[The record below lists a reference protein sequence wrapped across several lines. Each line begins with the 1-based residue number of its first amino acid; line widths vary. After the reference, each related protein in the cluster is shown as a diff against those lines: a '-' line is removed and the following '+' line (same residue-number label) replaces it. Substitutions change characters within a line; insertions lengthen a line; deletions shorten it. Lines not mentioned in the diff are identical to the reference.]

1 MDIFPYQK
9 SFRKFSLLLGTFLLV
24 SVAGQ
29 AQTTTLEGD
38 VKGEDGKGLKD
49 AIIKIER
56 LDIKGNYKTKSDKKG
71 HYIHAGL
78 PIGNYNVTLE
88 VDGKTIDSVKNVR
101 TKLGDS
107 IPINFNMAEMKQR
120 QEMTSKAAESGQ
132 LTKEMERGLTAE
144 QKAALEKQTKERS
157 AQLQKNK
164 GLNDAFNAGREA
176 MNAAAALKPDQKAQ
190 MNVCEESGETMT
202 IKPKEVTR
210 DEAYAAAIG
219 CLQHAT
225 KLDPNQHVVWANLAD
240 AYAGGAAAKTGQE
253 QTDLY
258 NKGIDAF
265 KKAIELKPDDPAYLN
280 NYGLM
285 LARAK
290 RGPEAQ
296 EQLTKAAQLDPPN
309 AGKYYYNLG
318 AILQNTSQYDAAV
331 EAFKKACEADPNHAE
346 AQYWYATALS
356 SKITMGADG
365 KIVAPPGM
373 KEALEK
379 YLTLKPDGQFA
390 QPAKEL
396 MTTIGGQIQTT
407 YENPNAPKKGTKKK

>member
-1 MDIFPYQK
+1 MGTFPYQK
-9 SFRKFSLLLGTFLLV
+9 SFRKLTVLLGAFLFV
-24 SVAGQ
+24 SAAGW

-38 VKGEDGKGLKD
+38 VKGDDGKGLKD
-49 AIIKIER
+49 AIVKIER
-56 LDIKGNYKTKSDKKG
+56 LDIKGNYKTKTDKKG

-78 PIGNYNVTLE
+78 PIGNYNITLE
-88 VDGKTIDSVKNVR
+88 VDGKTIDTVKNVR
-101 TKLGDS
+101 TKLGDA
-107 IPINFNMAEMKQR
+107 IPINFNMAEMKKQ
-120 QEMTSKAAESGQ
+120 QEQTAKAAESGQ
-132 LTKEMERGLTAE
+132 LTKEMERGLTPE
-144 QKAALEKQTKERS
+144 QKAALEKQTKERA

-164 GLNDAFNAGREA
+164 ALNDAFNVGREA
-176 MNAAAALKPDQKAQ
+176 MNNKQWDVAVQSLQKAT
-190 MNVCEESGETMT
+190 E
-202 IKPKEVTR
+202 
-210 DEAYAAAIG
+210 
-219 CLQHAT
+219 
-225 KLDPNQHVVWANLAD
+225 LDPNQHVVWANLAD
-240 AYAGGAAAKTGQE
+240 AYAGAASAKTGQE

-318 AILQNTSQYDAAV
+318 AILQNTGQYEAAI
-331 EAFKKACEADPNHAE
+331 EAFKKATEADPNHAE

-365 KIVAPPGM
+365 KVVAPPGM

-379 YLTLKPDGQFA
+379 YLGLKPDGQFA

-396 MTTIGGQIQTT
+396 LTTIGGQISTT
-407 YENPNAPKKGTKKK
+407 YENPSAPKKGTKKK